1 MSHVPVDALFTP
13 LGIAVLTVSDTRGFD
28 EDGSGDLLVE
38 HLSESGHIL
47 VERRIVPDDI
57 YQVRAVV
64 SEWIARTDIQVIL
77 VNGGTGF
84 TARDTTPEALIP
96 LFDKAI
102 EGYGGAVPPLLSEDH
117 RHRDDPVSRRSGG
130 GQPNDDVCDARL
142 AQSVCV
148 GVGQNNRFAAGLPHS
163 ALQLR
168 RHGAAFQRPRAVD
181 ARQQRPLPMR
191 WSAYELSLRR
201 NSHARLVRAV

>member
-28 EDGSGDLLVE
+28 EDGSGDLLVK

-47 VERRIVPDDI
+47 VERRIVVDDI

-64 SEWIARTDIQVIL
+64 SEWIARTDIHAIL

-102 EGYGGAVPPLLSEDH
+102 EGYGELFRHYSLKIIGTATIQSRAVAGVANRTMMFAMPGSPKA
-117 RHRDDPVSRRSGG
+117 
-130 GQPNDDVCDARL
+130 CAL
-142 AQSVCV
+142 AWDKII
-148 GVGQNNRFAAGLPHS
+148 
-163 ALQLR
+163 ALQLDSR
-168 RHGAAFQRPRAVD
+168 TRPCNFAAMVLPSATPCSGRHKATSSNEV
-181 ARQQRPLPMR
+181 
-191 WSAYELSLRR
+191 E
-201 NSHARLVRAV
+201 RL